1 MSIAHDHF
9 HLFFQWKWLAWLFC
23 SFFAFLT
30 HFRPK
35 YIQHN
40 FWYWSH
46 CLLSERWNAY
56 RKVISLCYNVS
67 RLFIMNVFLF
77 VFLKYNTIICHE
89 KQTIQVLKDAFF
101 FYWNHYFRTNV
112 KYLNEIFGFYTNL
125 VEKCAASDFF
135 FHPNPINL
143 SMIV

>member
-9 HLFFQWKWLAWLFC
+9 HLLF
-23 SFFAFLT
+23 SSMEMTGLIVLLFFAFLT

-101 FYWNHYFRTNV
+101 FIEIITSERMWNTWM
-112 KYLNEIFGFYTNL
+112 KYLVFARTWLKSVPFQT
-125 VEKCAASDFF
+125 FF
-135 FHPNPINL
+135 
-143 SMIV
+143 SS

>member
-9 HLFFQWKWLAWLFC
+9 HLLF
-23 SFFAFLT
+23 SSMEMTGLIVLLFFAFLT

-89 KQTIQVLKDAFF
+89 KQTIQALKDAFF
-101 FYWNHYFRTNV
+101 LLKSLLPNECEILEWNIWFLHELGWKVCRFR
-112 KYLNEIFGFYTNL
+112 L
-125 VEKCAASDFF
+125 FF
-135 FHPNPINL
+135 FIL
-143 SMIV
+143 IR

>member
-40 FWYWSH
+40 FRYWSH

-89 KQTIQVLKDAFF
+89 KQTIQVLNDAFF
-101 FYWNHYFRTNV
+101 FLLKSLLPNECEILEWNIWFLHELGWKVCRFRP
-112 KYLNEIFGFYTNL
+112 
-125 VEKCAASDFF
+125 FF
-135 FHPNPINL
+135 
-143 SMIV
+143 SS